1 MLYSCLVSDNNAE
14 KWSYILASFYR
25 QLAESCAFHK
35 SGGALYYLD
44 RTMNPAA
51 STHVGAV
58 EGSLYDSIL
67 QDFVFPEDVAYPIGG
82 ENGHKFL
89 VLEIHYDNQQM
100 IEGVVDNSGLEFFYS
115 NEEPL
120 YRAGL
125 LNLGHVSMSSLII
138 PPGADNYV
146 VNGYCPGTCTDR
158 VSFVA
163 LSLSQYYIH
172 LLILSTVLSRDW
184 NHYFWK
190 LPSYAFSW

>member
-1 MLYSCLVSDNNAE
+1 MYTCGSCTRLTLH
-14 KWSYILASFYR
+14 I
-25 QLAESCAFHK
+25 
-35 SGGALYYLD
+35 
-44 RTMNPAA
+44 T
-51 STHVGAV
+51 
-58 EGSLYDSIL
+58 IL

-82 ENGHKFL
+82 ESGQKFL
-89 VLEIHYDNQQM
+89 VLEIHYDNPQM

-125 LNLGHVSMSSLII
+125 LTLGHASTSSLII

-163 LSLSQYYIH
+163 LLLSQ
-172 LLILSTVLSRDW
+172 
-184 NHYFWK
+184 
-190 LPSYAFSW
+190 